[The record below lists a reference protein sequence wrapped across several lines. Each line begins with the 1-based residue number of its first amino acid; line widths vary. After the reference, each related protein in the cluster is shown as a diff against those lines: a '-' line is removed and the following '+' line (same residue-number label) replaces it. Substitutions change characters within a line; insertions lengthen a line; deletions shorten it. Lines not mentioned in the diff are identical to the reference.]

1 MSLKILIIDDDPG
14 FRHMVQIKLKSWQD
28 DLSIDIAES
37 LAEASSKLDNETY
50 DLVIKDQHLPD
61 GLGYDFRHTALTDST
76 VLAVSSDETP
86 ELPGVAVMSGAEH
99 FLGKRQVSEP
109 LFIPLVA
116 ALVERKKLQNQIL
129 ATRLKQSKMDTVSR
143 LLTTLKHEI
152 NNPLGAVLGGAYL
165 VKTAGNVDEEQK
177 KALSLIEES
186 GNRIKHVIKELSDA
200 MDLEEVQKASEEVF
214 LVPGD
219 AKWEEKDK

>member
-28 DLSIDIAES
+28 NLEIDIAEN
-37 LAEASSKLDNETY
+37 LAEARAKLDVKSY
-50 DLVIKDQHLPD
+50 DLVVKDQHLPD
-61 GLGYDFRHTALTDST
+61 GLGSDFNHPTLSDST
-76 VLAVSSDETP
+76 VLAVSSDEAP
-86 ELPGVAVMSGAEH
+86 ELPGDALMGGAEH

-116 ALVERKKLQNQIL
+116 ALVGKKKLQNQIMESKL
-129 ATRLKQSKMDTVSR
+129 RQSKMDTVKR

-152 NNPLGAVLGGAYL
+152 NNPLGAVLGGTYL
-165 VKTAGNVDEEQK
+165 VKTAGDLDEEQK
-177 KALSLIEES
+177 KALSLIEDS
-186 GNRIKHVIKELSDA
+186 GNRIKHVIKELSEA
-200 MDLEEVQKASEEVF
+200 IELEAVQKASEEVF

-219 AKWEEKDK
+219 APWGEKKD